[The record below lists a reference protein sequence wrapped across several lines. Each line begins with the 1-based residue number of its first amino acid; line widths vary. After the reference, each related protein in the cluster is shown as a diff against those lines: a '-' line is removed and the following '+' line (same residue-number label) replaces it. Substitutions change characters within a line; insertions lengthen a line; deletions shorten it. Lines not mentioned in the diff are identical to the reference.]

1 MSAKDTKEIEDCSIM
16 LSRVSNHLKMGIVGL
31 PNVGKSTLYN
41 ILTKQQVSAENYP
54 FCTIEPNKAHVII
67 PDSRLNFLKEVYKS
81 STIVNAYLE
90 VVDIAGLVKG
100 ASEGE
105 GLGNKF
111 LSNIYAVD
119 GIYHVCRIFD
129 NEEVTHVEGDV
140 NPIRDM
146 EIIQNELLL
155 KDLEI
160 VEKKLEPAR
169 RLARAD
175 KTKRG
180 ELDILE
186 KIYSHLESKTEIR
199 YGKWNA
205 KEIEVLRTL
214 QLLTSK
220 PVIYLVNMSENDFK
234 NQKNKWLPKIKAWV
248 EERSKDVI
256 IPFSAALESKLA
268 TMSDEERENYCKE
281 NKVRSMIPR
290 IIKQG
295 FNALNLINFFTCGP
309 KEVKAWTVHKG
320 AKAPQAAGVIHG
332 DFEKYF
338 IKAEVLKYSDLQEY
352 GSEAN
357 VKSQG
362 KLLSQGKNYVVE
374 DGDICLFRHN
384 AGGAKK

>member
-1 MSAKDTKEIEDCSIM
+1 MEFIMFAVCKYESVFYLHSLYSII
-16 LSRVSNHLKMGIVGL
+16 G
-31 PNVGKSTLYN
+31 
-41 ILTKQQVSAENYP
+41 
-54 FCTIEPNKAHVII
+54 
-67 PDSRLNFLKEVYKS
+67 
-81 STIVNAYLE
+81 
-90 VVDIAGLVKG
+90 
-100 ASEGE
+100 
-105 GLGNKF
+105 
-111 LSNIYAVD
+111 
-119 GIYHVCRIFD
+119 IFD

-146 EIIQNELLL
+146 EIIHSELLA

-180 ELDILE
+180 ELEILE
-186 KIYSHLESKTEIR
+186 KIYAHLESKKEIR
-199 YGKWNA
+199 YGKWSA
-205 KEIEVLRTL
+205 KEIDVLRNL

-220 PVIYLVNMSENDFK
+220 PVIYLVNMSENDYR
-234 NQKNKWLPKIKAWV
+234 NQRNKWLSKIKAWV
-248 EERSKDVI
+248 DERSKDII
-256 IPFSAALESKLA
+256 IPFSASLEEKLFN
-268 TMSDEERENYCKE
+268 MSDEERETFCKE
-281 NKVRSMIPR
+281 NKVRSALPR

-309 KEVKAWTVHKG
+309 KEVKAWTVQKG

-338 IKAEVLKYSDLQEY
+338 IKAEVIKYDDLKEY

-357 VKSQG
+357 VKSHG
-362 KLLSQGKNYVVE
+362 KLMSQGKNYVVE
-374 DGDICLFRHN
+374 DGDIILFKHN